1 LYPSLFRYKSDI
13 LTIETIESASLSLYR
28 KKLYFRSI
36 HRGTKEMDKL
46 LGEFATKYLLK
57 FTFNQL
63 SVYEQFLE
71 LSDDVLYRGFLDQEK
86 FPTLVTEEIG
96 EFLQEFRCGFKLS

>member
-1 LYPSLFRYKSDI
+1 MYPSLFRYKSDI
-13 LTIETIESASLSLYR
+13 LTVESIESASLSLYR

-63 SVYEQFLE
+63 SVYEQLLE

-86 FPTLVTEEIG
+86 FPALVTEGIG
-96 EFLQEFRCGFKLS
+96 EFLQEFQYSFKLS